1 MRVSSPS
8 RVRVLEATSR
18 GRAASAAASRSPEPP
33 GFTRFS
39 TPSAASVSSRSSGA
53 AAASA
58 AADPIVSA
66 LMAFSCNKNL
76 FSGLLSR

>member
-8 RVRVLEATSR
+8 RFRVLPATSR

-39 TPSAASVSSRSSGA
+39 MPSAASVSSRSNGA
-53 AAASA
+53 ATVSA
-58 AADPIVSA
+58 AADSVVSV
-66 LMAFSCNKNL
+66 LMASSFS
-76 FSGLLSR
+76 S